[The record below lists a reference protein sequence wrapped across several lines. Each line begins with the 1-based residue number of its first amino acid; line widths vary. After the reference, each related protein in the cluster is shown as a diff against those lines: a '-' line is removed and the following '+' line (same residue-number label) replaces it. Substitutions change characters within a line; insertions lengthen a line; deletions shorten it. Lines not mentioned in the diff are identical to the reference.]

1 MSGSTDRVGALAKAD
16 LRVSLRDGEQL
27 LLTIALPI
35 LFLVFFSL
43 VDIVPTGDG
52 EPVNF
57 LAPSIIALAL
67 ISSSFVRLA
76 ISLGFD
82 LSFGAV
88 KRLAVTPL
96 RVGEF
101 LMAKAITTVIVFV
114 GQLAILGVVAILLGW
129 RPSPSIAFVA
139 VVVLGMAAFVG
150 LAFAITGVV
159 DGLAALAA
167 ANALYVVLLLLSGIV
182 FELDAFPGWLLT
194 VVKLLPSTALAEL
207 SRTTLDGQTGPG
219 WAWICLTAWAIA
231 APLVSARLFRW
242 STPA

>member
-1 MSGSTDRVGALAKAD
+1 MTSPSERVAAVAKAD
-16 LRVSLRDGEQL
+16 LRVAMRDGEQL

-35 LFLVFFSL
+35 VFLVFFSL
-43 VDIVPTGDG
+43 VDVVPTGDG
-52 EPVNF
+52 EAVNF

-76 ISLGFD
+76 IGLGFD

-101 LMAKAITTVIVFV
+101 LMAKALTTAVVFL
-114 GQLAILGVVAILLGW
+114 GQLAIIGVVGILLGW

-139 VVVLGMAAFVG
+139 VILLGMAAFIG
-150 LAFAITGVV
+150 LAFAVTGVV
-159 DGLAALAA
+159 DGLAALAL

-182 FELDAFPGWLLT
+182 FELDALPGWLLS

-207 SRTTLDGQTGPG
+207 CRATLDGASGPG
-219 WAWICLTAWAIA
+219 WAWGCLIAWAVA
-231 APLVSARLFRW
+231 TPLVGARLFRW
-242 STPA
+242 NTAA

>member
-1 MSGSTDRVGALAKAD
+1 MKNRIAVLARTDLKVA
-16 LRVSLRDGEQL
+16 LRDGEQL

-43 VDIVPTGDG
+43 VDILPTGGD
-52 EPVNF
+52 EPVDY

-67 ISSSFVRLA
+67 MSSSFVRLA

-82 LSFGAV
+82 LSFGAI

-101 LMAKAITTVIVFV
+101 LAAKGITSVVLFAGQFIV
-114 GQLAILGVVAILLGW
+114 LAGVAVALGW
-129 RPSPSIAFVA
+129 RPAPSPAFAA
-139 VVVLGMAAFVG
+139 VMVLGLAAFIG
-150 LAFAITGVV
+150 LAFVITGVV

-182 FELDAFPGWLLT
+182 FTLNEFPGWLQSI
-194 VVKLLPSTALAEL
+194 VRLLPSTALAEL
-207 SRTTLDGQTGPG
+207 SRATLNGGSGPS
-219 WAWICLTAWAIA
+219 WAWGSLIVWAIA
-231 APLVSARLFRW
+231 APLIGARMFRW
-242 STPA
+242 HTPAKA